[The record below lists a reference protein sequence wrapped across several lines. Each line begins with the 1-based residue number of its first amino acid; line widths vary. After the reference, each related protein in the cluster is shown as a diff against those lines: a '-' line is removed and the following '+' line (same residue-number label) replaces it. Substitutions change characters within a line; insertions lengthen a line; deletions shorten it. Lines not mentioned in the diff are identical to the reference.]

1 MADVSQRFLQA
12 YLKDNPVR
20 ATEAGDHQHDALWPD
35 VSEAGEKAWLATLS
49 KFAFELGTVDP
60 SDPQE
65 QVDKAILE
73 AEIARQK
80 WSIAEGKEAET
91 NPLVYTGLIGD
102 GLDPL
107 LTREFAPVEVRA
119 RSLAARLRTLA
130 PVLEAAKKRLKNPP
144 ELHTKTAIVQNKG
157 LVELVKGA
165 AKTLGKLPDA
175 QKVEVEQA
183 AEVAKEA
190 LEKFGRWL
198 EEELLPTSKGDARL
212 GRAKFEKKLRL
223 VLDDPSIDVD
233 AFAKEAEDH
242 LAATRKEMVATSKE
256 LWPTLFKG
264 KDVPKTDTPDD
275 ERKLVKAVLDEL
287 AKDRPTNATI
297 VKEAAKMV
305 EDATAFVKEKDL
317 VRVPDEPCRVIE
329 MPEYRRGVSIA
340 YCDSSGPLEQ
350 KPETF
355 YAISPTPKD
364 WDAKRAESFY
374 REYNRSMLVD
384 LTVHEAMPGHFLQ
397 LSHNNKFPSKLRALF
412 SSGAFV
418 EGWAV
423 YTEWLLSDLGFGGPK
438 VKLMRQKMALRMAM
452 NTVLDHAI
460 HAGTMDEKQAVKRMM
475 EDAFQ
480 EEGEAVGKW
489 KRANLTSAQLTT
501 YFYGFRAMMKLREE
515 AKKKPGFSER
525 SYHDK
530 LLSFG
535 SPPPRHLPKLVLGG

>member
-1 MADVSQRFLQA
+1 MADVSQRFLEA

-49 KFAFELGTVDP
+49 KFAFELGTVDAT
-60 SDPQE
+60 DPQD

-130 PVLEAAKKRLKNPP
+130 PVLEAAKKRLKSPP

-165 AKTLGKLPDA
+165 AKAIGKLPDA
-175 QKVEVEQA
+175 QKAEVEQA

-233 AFAKEAEDH
+233 AFAKEAE
-242 LAATRKEMVATSKE
+242 
-256 LWPTLFKG
+256 
-264 KDVPKTDTPDD
+264 
-275 ERKLVKAVLDEL
+275 
-287 AKDRPTNATI
+287 
-297 VKEAAKMV
+297 
-305 EDATAFVKEKDL
+305 
-317 VRVPDEPCRVIE
+317 EP
-329 MPEYRRGVSIA
+329 
-340 YCDSSGPLEQ
+340 
-350 KPETF
+350 
-355 YAISPTPKD
+355 
-364 WDAKRAESFY
+364 
-374 REYNRSMLVD
+374 
-384 LTVHEAMPGHFLQ
+384 
-397 LSHNNKFPSKLRALF
+397 
-412 SSGAFV
+412 
-418 EGWAV
+418 
-423 YTEWLLSDLGFGGPK
+423 
-438 VKLMRQKMALRMAM
+438 
-452 NTVLDHAI
+452 
-460 HAGTMDEKQAVKRMM
+460 
-475 EDAFQ
+475 
-480 EEGEAVGKW
+480 
-489 KRANLTSAQLTT
+489 
-501 YFYGFRAMMKLREE
+501 
-515 AKKKPGFSER
+515 
-525 SYHDK
+525 
-530 LLSFG
+530 
-535 SPPPRHLPKLVLGG
+535 